1 MKIIVCTKK
10 KILVIIGIIAII
22 LILSTIQAKT
32 EKTIQTNSELES
44 SNELQKELNQLEKA
58 EEKVAYLTFDDGPT
72 KKSTPKILD
81 ILKEAMPKVDWENGE
96 DLVDDGVID
105 SMDVVTIISEIT
117 DAYDIEIPSEE
128 MEPENFNSAKAIYEM
143 IQRLEEE

>member
-1 MKIIVCTKK
+1 M
-10 KILVIIGIIAII
+10 
-22 LILSTIQAKT
+22 
-32 EKTIQTNSELES
+32 
-44 SNELQKELNQLEKA
+44 NELLE
-58 EEKVAYLTFDDGPT
+58 
-72 KKSTPKILD
+72 

>member
-1 MKIIVCTKK
+1 M
-10 KILVIIGIIAII
+10 
-22 LILSTIQAKT
+22 
-32 EKTIQTNSELES
+32 
-44 SNELQKELNQLEKA
+44 NEL
-58 EEKVAYLTFDDGPT
+58 
-72 KKSTPKILD
+72 LD
-81 ILKEAMPKVDWENGE
+81 ILKEAMPK
-96 DLVDDGVID
+96 VDDGVID

>member
-1 MKIIVCTKK
+1 MSNSIKKEQHPSPWLIAGRVVFTLALIGCIAFIFSNSMKIASV
-10 KILVIIGIIAII
+10 
-22 LILSTIQAKT
+22 STV
-32 EKTIQTNSELES
+32 S
-44 SNELQKELNQLEKA
+44 S
-58 EEKVAYLTFDDGPT
+58 G
-72 KKSTPKILD
+72 
-81 ILKEAMPKVDWENGE
+81 
-96 DLVDDGVID
+96 D

>member
-1 MKIIVCTKK
+1 M
-10 KILVIIGIIAII
+10 
-22 LILSTIQAKT
+22 
-32 EKTIQTNSELES
+32 
-44 SNELQKELNQLEKA
+44 NEL
-58 EEKVAYLTFDDGPT
+58 
-72 KKSTPKILD
+72 LD

-143 IQRLEEE
+143 IQRLEEEFIVLIFYPSTFFKSHFLTGR

>member
-1 MKIIVCTKK
+1 MSETRIIEITIYAERKKQCKIKRNLDCCIKK
-10 KILVIIGIIAII
+10 QYKIKGD
-22 LILSTIQAKT
+22 KT
-32 EKTIQTNSELES
+32 M
-44 SNELQKELNQLEKA
+44 NEL
-58 EEKVAYLTFDDGPT
+58 
-72 KKSTPKILD
+72 LD

>member
-1 MKIIVCTKK
+1 M
-10 KILVIIGIIAII
+10 
-22 LILSTIQAKT
+22 
-32 EKTIQTNSELES
+32 
-44 SNELQKELNQLEKA
+44 NEL
-58 EEKVAYLTFDDGPT
+58 
-72 KKSTPKILD
+72 LD

-128 MEPENFNSAKAIYEM
+128 MEHFNSAKAIYEM